1 MKKNWNILLLVLLL
15 CLTGGLLGSCT
26 DEMEGKSTD
35 GGDKITMRVQF
46 STKADGTAAI
56 DPEKLNDNEYRIRSI
71 RLYAFD
77 GETLDNMVY
86 ESGLDNVTGIATVDI
101 DVTPGNKTF
110 YVVVNEPD
118 DDAIHSALGLANHP
132 NGIKQVQ
139 YSIADYLNSN
149 VNALSKSG
157 DYFLP
162 MYKEQNAN
170 ISKTSTNL
178 TIGVDRAVA
187 RIDVYMIK
195 AAGITTE
202 AKTDEATLK
211 VERSIGTGYI
221 ATDNISSTDPAL
233 DNFFDMNNPV
243 AATLDNYTADYTG
256 YEKIYSFYVP
266 EQNCTDEAYRLKFTL
281 GGITWGGKQMAT
293 PYNTFYLGNDA
304 SNSAGTVLNKIARNT
319 VYRIYCRIKPTTK
332 DVTFNVVTMPWGV
345 APTQDE
351 PTEKGEINM
360 VNCYMVAPGGSVNIP
375 VQNVYRFWAWSDDL
389 ATPDPISKE
398 MEVVPEI
405 IWTDTE
411 NLITSVD
418 LLNIPNLTDNK
429 DHAKIRV
436 QTAPGKQG
444 NAVIGMRM
452 KSEDGT
458 LEPDYRWSWHVWV
471 IDYNPEIQNVNNEG
485 FILMDRSLGAML
497 NTYDEASSAC
507 GLYYQWGRKDPFPGV
522 VNWTMDEMETFPAN
536 KITFNSILPSTKNN
550 LANSIKH
557 PYNFYTSQDDPIDW
571 YTTFI
576 ENQNPNL
583 WNKDGKKTIYDPCP
597 EGWRIP
603 YGGSD
608 TSLNDTPWKGSTKMN
623 FPYDNSTNTMSN
635 NMVGFYLVVGVRD
648 SYDGTFLPHGR
659 QAVANIWM
667 GFSRMT
673 ENDYGTNY
681 TQGSVFSYN
690 RNLGPGKGTQDNAI
704 GMAVRC
710 VKE

>member
-1 MKKNWNILLLVLLL
+1 MKKNWNILLVLLL
-15 CLTGGLLGSCT
+15 CLTAGLLGSCT

-35 GGDKITMRVQF
+35 GNDKITMRVQF
-46 STKADGTAAI
+46 STKANGTAAI
-56 DPEKLNDNEYRIRSI
+56 DPEKLNDSEYRIRSI

-77 GETLDNMVY
+77 DETLDNMVY

-101 DVTPGNKTF
+101 NVTPGNKTF

-118 DDAIHSALGLANHP
+118 DEAIHSVLALANHP

-162 MYKEQNAN
+162 MYKEQSAN

-202 AKTDEATLK
+202 AKTDKATLK
-211 VERSIGTGYI
+211 VERSIGSGYI
-221 ATDNISSTDPAL
+221 ATDNISSTDPAS
-233 DNFFDMNNPV
+233 DNFFDMNNSV
-243 AATLDNYTADYTG
+243 AATLGNYIADYTG

-266 EQNCTDEAYRLKFTL
+266 EQNCTDEAHRLKFTL
-281 GGITWGGKQMAT
+281 GGITWGGKQMVT

-304 SNSAGTVLNKIARNT
+304 NTAGAVLNKITRNT
-319 VYRIYCRIKPTTK
+319 VYKIYCRIKPTTK

-351 PTEKGEINM
+351 STEKGEINM

-398 MEVVPEI
+398 MKVVPEI

-418 LLNIPNLTDNK
+418 LLIIPNLTDNK
-429 DHAKIRV
+429 DHAKVRV
-436 QTAPGKQG
+436 QTAPGKHG

-452 KSEDGT
+452 KSPDDT
-458 LEPDYRWSWHVWV
+458 LEEPYYRWSWHVWV
-471 IDYNPEIQNVNNEG
+471 TDYNPEILNEV
-485 FILMDRSLGAML
+485 FNDNTLMDRNLGAKI
-497 NTYDEASSAC
+497 NCYDKNGNAK
-507 GLYYQWGRKDPFPGV
+507 GLLYQWGRKDPFIGSKGLTNDDLDV
-522 VNWTMDEMETFPAN
+522 FG
-536 KITFNSILPSTKNN
+536 KITKVPIEKNTEEINLVNSIHK
-550 LANSIKH
+550 
-557 PYNFYTSQDDPIDW
+557 PYVFYSSPDFPNDW
-571 YTTFI
+571 YTTDGNKI
-576 ENQNPNL
+576 NNNL
-583 WNKDGKKTIYDPCP
+583 WLTTDGGKSIYDPCP
-597 EGWRIP
+597 EGWRVPLTTVGWLTLTESTFPKNEGGRIGNGIP
-603 YGGSD
+603 LGYYPGG
-608 TSLNDTPWKGSTKMN
+608 NQ
-623 FPYDNSTNTMSN
+623 
-635 NMVGFYLVVGVRD
+635 RD
-648 SYDGTFLPHGR
+648 YYDGT
-659 QAVANIWM
+659 NI
-667 GFSRMT
+667 
-673 ENDYGTNY
+673 GTNRY
-681 TQGSVFSYN
+681 AWTCDYWFAD
-690 RNLGPGKGTQDNAI
+690 PTEI
-704 GMAVRC
+704 GQIICFAVDSKMMPQYVYDRARSFGNSIRC
-710 VKE
+710 VKEKIKTSYYE

>member
-162 MYKEQNAN
+162 MYKEQSAN

-202 AKTDEATLK
+202 AKTDKATLK

-221 ATDNISSTDPAL
+221 ATDNISSTDPAS

-243 AATLDNYTADYTG
+243 AATLGNYTADYTG

-304 SNSAGTVLNKIARNT
+304 SNSAGAVLNKIARNT

-436 QTAPGKQG
+436 QTSPGKQG

-458 LEPDYRWSWHVWV
+458 LESGYRWSWHVWV
-471 IDYNPEIQNVNNEG
+471 TDYNPNINNDSYNG
-485 FILMDRSLGAML
+485 QIVMQRSLGAL
-497 NTYDEASSAC
+497 IDYYEKNGYAK
-507 GLYYQWGRKDPFPGV
+507 GLIYQWGRKDPLPGTKG
-522 VNWTMDEMETFPAN
+522 WSDENIDLFG
-536 KITFNSILPSTKNN
+536 KINNFVSEDISSEMNLVNSIQK
-550 LANSIKH
+550 
-557 PYNFYTSQDDPIDW
+557 PYIFYSSPNEPYDW
-571 YTTFI
+571 YTTD
-576 ENQNPNL
+576 ESKLNNNL
-583 WNKDGKKTIYDPCP
+583 WLTTDGKKTIYDPCP
-597 EGWRIP
+597 EGWRVPLSTI
-603 YGGSD
+603 GWD
-608 TSLNDTPWKGSTKMN
+608 KDRLNNTN
-623 FPYDNSTNTMSN
+623 FPIEDMGRRGNGVNLGFFSGGGYRDYFD
-635 NMVGFYLVVGVRD
+635 GFYTGLSRNNWSTDYWFADTNMDIITTFTVHARLVPQYV
-648 SYDGTFLPHGR
+648 
-659 QAVANIWM
+659 I
-667 GFSRMT
+667 
-673 ENDYGTNY
+673 
-681 TQGSVFSYN
+681 GSQ
-690 RNLGPGKGTQDNAI
+690 RALGYS
-704 GMAVRC
+704 VRC

>member
-195 AAGITTE
+195 VAGITTE
-202 AKTDEATLK
+202 AKTDNATLK
-211 VERSIGTGYI
+211 VERSIGSGYI
-221 ATDNISSTDPAL
+221 ATDNISSTDPAS

-243 AATLDNYTADYTG
+243 AATLGNYTAEYTG

-266 EQNCTDEAYRLKFTL
+266 EQNCTNEAYRLKFTL
-281 GGITWGGKQMAT
+281 GGITWGGKQMVT

-360 VNCYMVAPGGSVNIP
+360 VNCYMVAPGGSINIP
-375 VQNVYRFWAWSDDL
+375 VQNVYRFWAWSGDL
-389 ATPDPISKE
+389 PTPDPISKE

-429 DHAKIRV
+429 DHARIRV

-452 KSEDGT
+452 KSEYGT
-458 LEPDYRWSWHVWV
+458 LESGYRWSWHVWV
-471 IDYNPEIQNVNNEG
+471 TEYNPLNANSIFTKDGVTFMNRN
-485 FILMDRSLGAML
+485 LGAL
-497 NTYDEASSAC
+497 SDHYNAEGTVQ
-507 GLYYQWGRKDPFPGV
+507 GLIYQWGRKDPFP
-522 VNWTMDEMETFPAN
+522 
-536 KITFNSILPSTKNN
+536 TKNEWFGDDIHYPQNTIKLEQVTEPFN
-550 LANSIKH
+550 LTTAIKN
-557 PYNFYTSQDDPIDW
+557 PASFYFNRTDARKGDW
-571 YTTFI
+571 YSSTG
-576 ENQNPNL
+576 EQNDNL
-583 WNKDGKKTIYDPCP
+583 WRNNIKTIYDPCP
-597 EGWRIP
+597 EGWRVPSSEILIWNGRYP
-603 YGGSD
+603 YTEDWDDLGNEGL
-608 TSLNDTPWKGSTKMN
+608 TTINI
-623 FPYDNSTNTMSN
+623 
-635 NMVGFYLVVGVRD
+635 GFYPFSAYRSHTSGMATYGN
-648 SYDGTFLPHGR
+648 SNG
-659 QAVANIWM
+659 
-667 GFSRMT
+667 GFWFS
-673 ENDYGTNY
+673 GIY
-681 TQGSVFSYN
+681 TLNTLFGACLAY
-690 RNLGPGKGTQDNAI
+690 NLGQPSNTAGNQRATGKV
-704 GMAVRC
+704 VRC

>member
-35 GGDKITMRVQF
+35 GGDKITMRVQI
-46 STKADGTAAI
+46 STKADGIAAI

-71 RLYAFD
+71 RIYAFD

-86 ESGLDNVTGIATVDI
+86 EPGLDNVTGIATIKI
-101 DVTPGNKTF
+101 DVTPGNRTF

-118 DDAIHSALGLANHP
+118 DDAIHSALALANHP

-202 AKTDEATLK
+202 AKTDKATLK

-221 ATDNISSTDPAL
+221 ATDNISSTDPAS
-233 DNFFDMNNPV
+233 DNFFDMNNSV
-243 AATLDNYTADYTG
+243 AATLGNYTAEYTG

-266 EQNCTDEAYRLKFTL
+266 EQNCTDEAHRLKFTL
-281 GGITWGGKQMAT
+281 GGIIWGGKQMAT

-304 SNSAGTVLNKIARNT
+304 SNSGGAVLNKIARNT

-332 DVTFNVVTMPWGV
+332 NVTFNVVTMPWGV

-351 PTEKGEINM
+351 STEKGEINM

-429 DHAKIRV
+429 DHARVRV
-436 QTAPGKQG
+436 QTAPGKHG

-452 KSEDGT
+452 KSKDGT

-471 IDYNPEIQNVNNEG
+471 TDYNPLDNNIVSKG
-485 FILMDRSLGAML
+485 ATFMDRNVGAL
-497 NTYDEASSAC
+497 TNRYDLEGTVQ
-507 GLYYQWGRKDPFPGV
+507 GLIYQWGRKDAFPTQTKWNGGELQFGTTIV
-522 VNWTMDEMETFPAN
+522 LEEVNVQ
-536 KITFNSILPSTKNN
+536 NN
-550 LANSIKH
+550 LANSVH
-557 PYNFYTSQDDPIDW
+557 NPYVFYYNSDFLLGDW
-571 YTTFI
+571 YTVDKDH
-576 ENQNPNL
+576 QNNL
-583 WNKDGKKTIYDPCP
+583 LWQDNKKSIYDPCP
-597 EGWRIP
+597 EGWRVP
-603 YGGSD
+603 
-608 TSLNDTPWKGSTKMN
+608 STKN
-623 FPYDNSTNTMSN
+623 DIWSGIKINSPVWQRNNKGILSNSLGYYPYSST
-635 NMVGFYLVVGVRD
+635 RD
-648 SYDGTFLPHGR
+648 YST
-659 QAVANIWM
+659 
-667 GFSRMT
+667 
-673 ENDYGTNY
+673 
-681 TQGSVFSYN
+681 
-690 RNLGPGKGTQDNAI
+690 
-704 GMAVRC
+704 GMAGQTDFHTGFWFSSIDSSLSSFLVYNSAQDPNLNSASRAMGYSVRC

>member
-35 GGDKITMRVQF
+35 GGDKITMRVQI
-46 STKADGTAAI
+46 STKADGIAAI

-71 RLYAFD
+71 RIYAFD

-86 ESGLDNVTGIATVDI
+86 EPGLDNVTGIATIKI
-101 DVTPGNKTF
+101 DVTPGNRTF

-118 DDAIHSALGLANHP
+118 DDAIHSALALANHP

-202 AKTDEATLK
+202 AKTDKATLK

-221 ATDNISSTDPAL
+221 ATDNISSTDPAS
-233 DNFFDMNNPV
+233 DNFFDMNNSV
-243 AATLDNYTADYTG
+243 AATLGNYTAEYTG

-266 EQNCTDEAYRLKFTL
+266 EQNCTDEAHRLKFTL
-281 GGITWGGKQMAT
+281 GGITWGGKLMAT

-304 SNSAGTVLNKIARNT
+304 SNSSGAVLNKIARNT

-351 PTEKGEINM
+351 STEKGEINM

-429 DHAKIRV
+429 DHARVRV

-452 KSEDGT
+452 KSKDGT

-471 IDYNPEIQNVNNEG
+471 TEYNPLNADSIFTKDGVTFMNRN
-485 FILMDRSLGAML
+485 LGAL
-497 NTYDEASSAC
+497 SDHYNAEGTVQ
-507 GLYYQWGRKDPFPGV
+507 GLIYQWGRKDPFP
-522 VNWTMDEMETFPAN
+522 
-536 KITFNSILPSTKNN
+536 TKNEWFGDDIHYPQNTIKLEQVIEPFN
-550 LANSIKH
+550 LTTAIKN
-557 PYNFYTSQDDPIDW
+557 PASFYFNRTDARKGDW
-571 YTTFI
+571 YSSTG
-576 ENQNPNL
+576 EQNDNL
-583 WNKDGKKTIYDPCP
+583 WRNNIKTIYDPCP
-597 EGWRIP
+597 EGWRVPSSEILIWNGRYP
-603 YGGSD
+603 YTDDWDYLGNEGLTTIDIGFYPFSAYRSHLSGMATYGGSNGGFWFSG
-608 TSLNDTPWKGSTKMN
+608 TYSLNTLFGACLAYNLAQPSNTGGSQRAT
-623 FPYDNSTNTMSN
+623 
-635 NMVGFYLVVGVRD
+635 
-648 SYDGTFLPHGR
+648 
-659 QAVANIWM
+659 
-667 GFSRMT
+667 
-673 ENDYGTNY
+673 
-681 TQGSVFSYN
+681 
-690 RNLGPGKGTQDNAI
+690 GKV
-704 GMAVRC
+704 VRC

>member
-35 GGDKITMRVQF
+35 GSDKITMRVQF

-118 DDAIHSALGLANHP
+118 DDAIHSALALANHP

-162 MYKEQNAN
+162 MYKEQSAS
-170 ISKTSTNL
+170 ISKTPTNL

-202 AKTDEATLK
+202 AKTDKATLK
-211 VERSIGTGYI
+211 VERSIGSGYI
-221 ATDNISSTDPAL
+221 ATDNISSTDPAS
-233 DNFFDMNNPV
+233 DNFFDMNNSV

-266 EQNCTDEAYRLKFTL
+266 EQNCIDEAYRLKFTL

-345 APTQDE
+345 APTQGE

-375 VQNVYRFWAWSDDL
+375 VQNVYRFWAWSEDL

-471 IDYNPEIQNVNNEG
+471 TGYNPLYADSIFTKDGVTFMNRN
-485 FILMDRSLGAML
+485 LGAL
-497 NTYDEASSAC
+497 TDHYNAEGTVQ
-507 GLYYQWGRKDPFPGV
+507 GLIYQWGRKDPFP
-522 VNWTMDEMETFPAN
+522 
-536 KITFNSILPSTKNN
+536 TKNEWFGDDIHYPQNTIKLEQVIEPFN
-550 LANSIKH
+550 LGTAIKN
-557 PYNFYTSQDDPIDW
+557 PASFYFNRTDARKGDW
-571 YTTFI
+571 YSSTG
-576 ENQNPNL
+576 EQNDNL
-583 WNKDGKKTIYDPCP
+583 WRNNIKTVYDPCP
-597 EGWRIP
+597 EGWRVPSSEILIWNGRYP
-603 YGGSD
+603 YTDDWDDLGDEGFTTIDIGFYPFSAYRSHTSGMATYGNSNGGFWFSGIYTKNTMFGACLAYNLLQPSD
-608 TSLNDTPWKGSTKMN
+608 TGGNQRAT
-623 FPYDNSTNTMSN
+623 
-635 NMVGFYLVVGVRD
+635 
-648 SYDGTFLPHGR
+648 
-659 QAVANIWM
+659 
-667 GFSRMT
+667 
-673 ENDYGTNY
+673 
-681 TQGSVFSYN
+681 
-690 RNLGPGKGTQDNAI
+690 GK
-704 GMAVRC
+704 AVRC

>member
-375 VQNVYRFWAWSDDL
+375 VQNVYRFWAWSEDL

-452 KSEDGT
+452 KSKDGTT

-471 IDYNPEIQNVNNEG
+471 TEYNPEVTNCLNNG
-485 FILMDRSLGAML
+485 FILMDRNLGAL
-497 NTYDEASSAC
+497 TNVYDTGSNAS

-522 VNWTMDEMETFPAN
+522 VNWSMDEPIIFGQ
-536 KITFNSILPSTKNN
+536 KITFNLIPPMIKNN
-550 LANSIKH
+550 LANSISN
-557 PYNFYTSQDDPIDW
+557 PYNFYTVTNDSPFDW
-571 YTTFI
+571 YTTDVA
-576 ENQNPNL
+576 NQNDNL
-583 WNKDGKKTIYDPCP
+583 WDKSGKKTIYDPCP

-603 YGGSD
+603 VLTQTTNLLGS
-608 TSLNDTPWKGSTKMN
+608 PWHGLTKAN
-623 FPYDNSTNTMSN
+623 FPYKKDLNGNSNDQ
-635 NMVGFYLVVGVRD
+635 VGYYPILGYRYID
-648 SYDGTFLPHGR
+648 SEGFAYMGRGTI
-659 QAVANIWM
+659 ANIWTATPFLEPDEDW
-667 GFSRMT
+667 GATFGYADLT
-673 ENDYGTNY
+673 
-681 TQGSVFSYN
+681 
-690 RNLGPGKGTQDNAI
+690 PGILDKEKATGLP
-704 GMAVRC
+704 VRC